1 MNLEYNGGVEGI
13 NDRKRAGTVHVPRWW
28 CPSSMRINPVSGR
41 RRIDPALPIWAGAR
55 GALWP
60 VPSAFLFKY
69 VIFLLSGTVRTQIV
83 VPCSWPFYALRTQEE
98 QLTRCRHAG
107 DVSRNHL
114 RFVNLK
120 LPAGLDSVHDVL
132 VQVCFVMDLWL
143 SKYCISKTK
152 SLEYPKRFWV
162 CVCWGGGGGRIT
174 AGAAVQGSNA
184 FADLRGQPGHILA
197 FEETVTTASS
207 NAVSVSR
214 QVLSWREAGGPC

>member
-162 CVCWGGGGGRIT
+162 CVCWGGGGVASPRVQPCKVAT
-174 AGAAVQGSNA
+174 LLRTYGASRVIFSP
-184 FADLRGQPGHILA
+184 LR
-197 FEETVTTASS
+197 
-207 NAVSVSR
+207 R
-214 QVLSWREAGGPC
+214 R